1 MVAIM
6 LLKYL
11 KYRYVKA
18 RLAAYLDGELPA
30 KTRRFIAR
38 QIDENPLAYQE
49 YIRARQTKQSLE
61 RALPS
66 FGKPESGQLNAV
78 WANIQ
83 REMQKEERPPRNRR
97 LRPQYSFG
105 YGFAVVLIALLMIAP
120 FAFDAQRVSASSVP
134 SQPSPELQT
143 TSPAITEAQATA
155 VAFVGDAKVTDDL
168 RSNLQN
174 TPEASLTGKN
184 Q

>member
-1 MVAIM
+1 M

-38 QIDENPLAYQE
+38 QIDENPLAYRE
-49 YIRARQTKQSLE
+49 YIRARQTKQVLDD
-61 RALPS
+61 ALPS
-66 FGKPESGQLNAV
+66 FGKAEAGQLKAV

-83 REMQKEERPPRNRR
+83 SELQNTEKPMRSRPVRSHF
-97 LRPQYSFG
+97 SFG
-105 YGFAVVLIALLMIAP
+105 YGLAVAFFALLLISP
-120 FAFDAQRVSASSVP
+120 FAFDAHRVSASSVP
-134 SQPSPELQT
+134 SQPSPEELQT

-155 VAFVGDAKVTDDL
+155 VAFVGDVQGTDDL
-168 RSNLQN
+168 RSNNLQN
-174 TPEASLTGKN
+174 TPEANLTGTN
-184 Q
+184 E